1 MSFVTI
7 KKGIIERRVSR
18 KTYDNHFKKHG
29 YRIAGEEEK
38 SQPMIEAPTEE
49 MEETEVDVDTIP
61 ISDMNQEQI
70 REYAKKHDI
79 DLKGVKNTREAKALV
94 KKAMQEK
101 NK

>member
-7 KKGIIERRVSR
+7 KKGDIERRVSR

-29 YRIAGEEEK
+29 YKIVGEEEK
-38 SQPMIEAPTEE
+38 VQPMIEAPTEE
-49 MEETEVDVDTIP
+49 MEETEVDIDTIP

-79 DLKGVKNTREAKALV
+79 DLKGVKNTREAKTLV

>member
-1 MSFVTI
+1 MAFVTI
-7 KKGIIERRVSR
+7 QKGVIERKVSR

-29 YRIAGEEEK
+29 YKIVGEEK
-38 SQPMIEAPTEE
+38 VQPMIEAPTEE
-49 MEETEVDVDTIP
+49 MEETEVDIDTIP

-79 DLKGVKNTREAKALV
+79 DLKGVKNTREAKTLV

>member
-7 KKGIIERRVSR
+7 KKGDIERKVSR
-18 KTYDNHFKKHG
+18 KTFDNHFKKHG
-29 YRIAGEEEK
+29 YKIVGEEEK
-38 SQPMIEAPTEE
+38 VQPMIEAPTEE

-79 DLKGVKNTREAKALV
+79 DLKGVKNTREARTLI

>member
-1 MSFVTI
+1 MPFVTI
-7 KKGIIERRVSR
+7 KKGYIERKVSR

-29 YRIAGEEEK
+29 YKIVGEEEK
-38 SQPMIEAPTEE
+38 VQPMIEAPTEE
-49 MEETEVDVDTIP
+49 MEETEVDIDTIP

-79 DLKGVKNTREAKALV
+79 DLKGVKNTREAKTLV

>member
-7 KKGIIERRVSR
+7 KKGDIERKVSR

-29 YRIAGEEEK
+29 YKVLGEEEK
-38 SQPMIEAPTEE
+38 IQPMIEAPTEE
-49 MEETEVDVDTIP
+49 VEETEVDVDTIP

>member
-7 KKGIIERRVSR
+7 KKGDIERKVSR

-29 YRIAGEEEK
+29 YKIVGEEEK
-38 SQPMIEAPTEE
+38 VQPMIEAPTEE

-79 DLKGVKNTREAKALV
+79 DLKGVKNTREARTLI